1 MKEAKMSVEERV
13 KKVVMQ
19 QLKAKEDEATREARF
34 VQDLGAES
42 IDSIELMAA
51 FEVEFDIE
59 IPPEEGERVQTVGE
73 AVDYIQKKLK
83 EKDSSYK
90 D

>member
-1 MKEAKMSVEERV
+1 MSVEERV

-19 QLKAKEDEATREARF
+19 QLKAKEDKITNEARF

-42 IDSIELMAA
+42 IVMVA
-51 FEVEFDIE
+51 FEAEFDIE

-73 AVDYIQKKLK
+73 AVKYIEKKIK
-83 EKDSSYK
+83 EKSSNL
-90 D
+90 

>member
-1 MKEAKMSVEERV
+1 MSVQERV
-13 KKVVMQ
+13 KKIVIE

-51 FEVEFDIE
+51 FEAEFDIE

-73 AVDYIQKKLK
+73 AVDYIEKKLK
-83 EKDSSYK
+83 EKNSGHK
-90 D
+90 T

>member
-1 MKEAKMSVEERV
+1 MSVEERV
-13 KKVVMQ
+13 KKIVIQ
-19 QLKAKEDEATREARF
+19 QLKAKEDQATREAHF

-51 FEVEFDIE
+51 FEAEFDIE

-73 AVDYIQKKLK
+73 AIEYIEKELK
-83 EKDSSYK
+83 EKSSSHK
-90 D
+90 A

>member
-1 MKEAKMSVEERV
+1 MSVQERV
-13 KKVVMQ
+13 KKIVMQ
-19 QLKAKEDEATREARF
+19 QLKAKEEEITSQARF

-51 FEVEFDIE
+51 FEAEFDIE
-59 IPPEEGERVQTVGE
+59 ILPEEGERIQTVGE
-73 AVDYIQKKLK
+73 AVDYIEKKLK
-83 EKDSSYK
+83 EKNSSPK

>member
-1 MKEAKMSVEERV
+1 MSAEERV
-13 KKVVMQ
+13 KKIVIE
-19 QLKAKEDEATREARF
+19 QLKAKQDEATSEARF

-51 FEVEFDIE
+51 FEAEFDIE
-59 IPPEEGERVQTVGE
+59 IPPEEGERVQAVGE
-73 AVDYIQKKLK
+73 AVEYIEKKLK
-83 EKDSSYK
+83 EKDFSHK

>member
-1 MKEAKMSVEERV
+1 MSVQERV
-13 KKVVMQ
+13 KKIVMQ
-19 QLKAKEDEATREARF
+19 QLKAKEEEIISQARF

-51 FEVEFDIE
+51 FEAEFDIE
-59 IPPEEGERVQTVGE
+59 IPPEQGERIQAVGE
-73 AVDYIQKKLK
+73 TVDYIEKKLK
-83 EKDSSYK
+83 EKNSSPK

>member
-1 MKEAKMSVEERV
+1 MSVQERV
-13 KKVVMQ
+13 KKIVMQ
-19 QLKAKEDEATREARF
+19 QLKAKEEEISSQARF

-51 FEVEFDIE
+51 FEAEFDIE
-59 IPPEEGERVQTVGE
+59 IPPEEGERIQTVGE
-73 AVDYIQKKLK
+73 AVDYIEKKLK
-83 EKDSSYK
+83 EKNSSPK